1 MRVLTNLLFKVTL
14 SSMVL
19 TAPAMITGRAKY
31 DGDSRLKAKEAI
43 LPFYSSAVI
52 VKFIE
57 HPSLTVIPT
66 YTVEEKAAVSV
77 PAPAN
82 IAAAGAPATTVA
94 SASASTV
101 TESAPATVLAPTL
114 AGTEAFAT
122 RGAAENA
129 TVGVSA
135 TKASA
140 SAAPANTASANVPA
154 PGEKEVSD
162 NGVASS
168 TAAKAAELRMV
179 INQAVMI
186 YSNMK
191 LVNQGLDEKAF
202 EYAWR
207 GYHNMLKKGLIHKRT
222 VLSICDFSQSCCSK
236 RMYVIDVQ
244 HRKLLYRTYVA
255 HGQNSGEEYA
265 TTFSNEPESFKSS
278 LGFYV
283 TDRIYYGH
291 NGLSLRLNG
300 VDSGYNDLALK
311 RKIVLHGSTYVG
323 DKYMENFGTLGTSL
337 GCPALPS
344 TMSSRIIRA
353 VKNGSCL
360 FIYHPTQQYLENS
373 AIING

>member
-1 MRVLTNLLFKVTL
+1 MRVLTNLVFKVTL

-19 TAPAMITGRAKY
+19 TAPAMISGRAKY
-31 DGDSRLKAKEAI
+31 DGDSRLKAKEAV
-43 LPFYSSAVI
+43 LPFYSSAII

-57 HPSLTVIPT
+57 HPSITAVPT
-66 YTVEEKAAVSV
+66 YSLGSG
-77 PAPAN
+77 PAMH
-82 IAAAGAPATTVA
+82 
-94 SASASTV
+94 
-101 TESAPATVLAPTL
+101 PATVSATAPV
-114 AGTEAFAT
+114 AATETVTAETAT
-122 RGAAENA
+122 A
-129 TVGVSA
+129 TATDPVSA
-135 TKASA
+135 T
-140 SAAPANTASANVPA
+140 AAAETVAATGRTVAANIPAA
-154 PGEKEVSD
+154 GEKEAAD
-162 NGVASS
+162 NGVASGA
-168 TAAKAAELRMV
+168 AAKAAELRMV
-179 INQAVMI
+179 LNQAVRI
-186 YSNMK
+186 YNNMK

-207 GYHNMLKKGLIHKRT
+207 GYHNLLKKGLIHKRT

-265 TTFSNEPESFKSS
+265 NSFSNEPESFKSS

-283 TDRIYYGH
+283 TDKIYYGH

-344 TMSSRIIRA
+344 AMSGRIIRA

-373 AIING
+373 TIING

>member
-19 TAPAMITGRAKY
+19 TAPAMITGRANY

-57 HPSLTVIPT
+57 HPSLTVAPT

-77 PAPAN
+77 STALFPTPAGKRASTTL
-82 IAAAGAPATTVA
+82 PATAVL
-94 SASASTV
+94 SAN
-101 TESAPATVLAPTL
+101 
-114 AGTEAFAT
+114 AT
-122 RGAAENA
+122 RP
-129 TVGVSA
+129 
-135 TKASA
+135 ASA

-154 PGEKEVSD
+154 HEEKEVFD

-168 TAAKAAELRMV
+168 SAAKAAELRMV

-207 GYHNMLKKGLIHKRT
+207 GYHNLLKKGLIHKRT

-283 TDRIYYGH
+283 TDRVYYGR

-344 TMSSRIIRA
+344 AMSSRIIRA

-373 AIING
+373 PIING

>member
-31 DGDSRLKAKEAI
+31 DGDSRLKAKPAM
-43 LPFYSSAVI
+43 LPFYSAAVI
-52 VKFIE
+52 GKFID
-57 HPSLTVIPT
+57 HPSLTAVPT
-66 YTVEEKAAVSV
+66 YSVDERTTLPAAAIVPAPGSLPAATSPAVGSV
-77 PAPAN
+77 PAPVTLP
-82 IAAAGAPATTVA
+82 AAATATVAAPEITAPA
-94 SASASTV
+94 S
-101 TESAPATVLAPTL
+101 
-114 AGTEAFAT
+114 
-122 RGAAENA
+122 
-129 TVGVSA
+129 
-135 TKASA
+135 KASA
-140 SAAPANTASANVPA
+140 ITAPANVPA
-154 PGEKEVSD
+154 PGEKEVTD

-168 TAAKAAELRMV
+168 ATAKAAELRMV
-179 INQAVMI
+179 VSQAVTI

-191 LVNQGLDEKAF
+191 LVKQGLDEKAF

-207 GYHNMLKKGLIHKRT
+207 GYHNLLKKGLVHKKT
-222 VLSICDFSQSCCSK
+222 ILSICDFSQSCCSK

-265 TTFSNEPESFKSS
+265 NSFSNEPESFKSS

-283 TDRIYYGH
+283 TDRVYYGR

-300 VDSGYNDLALK
+300 VDTGYNDLALK
-311 RKIVLHGSTYVG
+311 RKIVLHGSNYVG

-344 TMSSRIIRA
+344 TMSGRIIRA
-353 VKNGSCL
+353 VKNGTCL